1 MKGLERMRLQS
12 SRFKKFRRNSG
23 GVMRKALMVAVW
35 AATLFLTAAAY
46 QHGGHEH
53 KSTAQLAP
61 RDDYAAR
68 GVTAEAD
75 GKPGTIV
82 GYLRDTA
89 CMYRVPT
96 VTESTNDC
104 MKQCI
109 RAGAP
114 LGIITIDGVLYHPIS
129 RKLPDSDVRK
139 QLIPYAGH
147 YVKAEGKLFERGG
160 SHAIAIQKITVVP
173 KTAK

>member
-1 MKGLERMRLQS
+1 MKR
-12 SRFKKFRRNSG
+12 
-23 GVMRKALMVAVW
+23 ALIVSLVG
-35 AATLFLTAAAY
+35 ATLFLTAAAY
-46 QHGGHEH
+46 QRGGHEH
-53 KSTAQLAP
+53 KAATQPAP
-61 RDDYAAR
+61 KDDCAAR

-75 GKPGTIV
+75 GKPGTII

-114 LGIITIDGVLYHPIS
+114 LGILTTDGILYHPIS
-129 RKLPDSDVRK
+129 RRLPDSDVRK

-160 SHAIAIQKITVVP
+160 SHAIAIEKIAVVP
-173 KTAK
+173 KEAK

>member
-1 MKGLERMRLQS
+1 MKRILIAGLC
-12 SRFKKFRRNSG
+12 
-23 GVMRKALMVAVW
+23 
-35 AATLFLTAAAY
+35 AASFVLTAAAY

-53 KSTAQLAP
+53 KAAQPAAK
-61 RDDYAAR
+61 DDYEAR

-75 GKPGTIV
+75 GKPGAIV

-114 LGIITIDGVLYHPIS
+114 LGILTTDGILYHPIS
-129 RKLPDSDVRK
+129 RRLPDSDVRK
-139 QLIPYAGH
+139 QLIPYAGN
-147 YVKAEGKLFERGG
+147 YVRAEGKLFERGG
-160 SHAIAIQKITVVP
+160 SHAIAIEKITVVP
-173 KTAK
+173 KPNK

>member
-1 MKGLERMRLQS
+1 MAS
-12 SRFKKFRRNSG
+12 
-23 GVMRKALMVAVW
+23 VC

-46 QHGGHEH
+46 QDGGHEH
-53 KSTAQLAP
+53 KGAAQAAAQ
-61 RDDYAAR
+61 DDYAAR

-89 CMYRVPT
+89 CMFRVPT

-114 LGIITIDGVLYHPIS
+114 LGILTTDGILYHLIS

-139 QLIPYAGH
+139 QLVPYAGH

-160 SHAIAIQKITVVP
+160 SHAIAIERISVVP
-173 KTAK
+173 KPAK

>member
-1 MKGLERMRLQS
+1 MQRILATA
-12 SRFKKFRRNSG
+12 FC
-23 GVMRKALMVAVW
+23 
-35 AATLFLTAAAY
+35 AATLLLTAAAY
-46 QHGGHEH
+46 QHSVHDH
-53 KSTAQLAP
+53 KAASQAAP
-61 RDDYAAR
+61 KDDYAAR

-89 CMYRVPT
+89 CMFRVPT

-104 MKQCI
+104 MKDCI

-114 LGIITIDGVLYHPIS
+114 LGILTTDGVLYHPIS
-129 RKLPDSDVRK
+129 RTLPDTDVRK

-160 SHAIAIQKITVVP
+160 SHAIAIEKITVVP
-173 KTAK
+173 KPAK

>member
-1 MKGLERMRLQS
+1 MKKVLMA
-12 SRFKKFRRNSG
+12 
-23 GVMRKALMVAVW
+23 GVCAT
-35 AATLFLTAAAY
+35 TLFLTAAAY

-53 KSTAQLAP
+53 KSTSQSAP

-114 LGIITIDGVLYHPIS
+114 LGIITNDGVLYHPIS
-129 RKLPDSDVRK
+129 PKLPDSNVRK

-160 SHAIAIQKITVVP
+160 SHAISIQKITVVS

>member
-1 MKGLERMRLQS
+1 MQR
-12 SRFKKFRRNSG
+12 
-23 GVMRKALMVAVW
+23 VLMIGFC
-35 AATLFLTAAAY
+35 AATLLLTAAAY
-46 QHGGHEH
+46 QHDSHEH
-53 KSTAQLAP
+53 ESTAQPAP
-61 RDDYAAR
+61 TDDYAAR

-104 MKQCI
+104 MKDCI

-114 LGIITIDGVLYHPIS
+114 LGILTTDGILYHPIS
-129 RKLPDSDVRK
+129 RSLPDSDVRK
-139 QLIPYAGH
+139 QLIPYAGK
-147 YVKAEGKLFERGG
+147 YVKAKGKLFERGG
-160 SHAIAIQKITVVP
+160 SHAIAIDKITVVP
-173 KTAK
+173 KGVK

>member
-1 MKGLERMRLQS
+1 MKGLERTRLQS
-12 SRFKKFRRNSG
+12 SRSKKFRRNSG
-23 GVMRKALMVAVW
+23 GVMKKVLMAGVCAT
-35 AATLFLTAAAY
+35 TLFLTAAAY
-46 QHGGHEH
+46 QHSGH
-53 KSTAQLAP
+53 
-61 RDDYAAR
+61 YAAR

-114 LGIITIDGVLYHPIS
+114 LGIITNDGVLYHPIS
-129 RKLPDSDVRK
+129 PKLPDSDVRK

-160 SHAIAIQKITVVP
+160 SHAIAIQKITVVS

>member
-1 MKGLERMRLQS
+1 MM
-12 SRFKKFRRNSG
+12 N
-23 GVMRKALMVAVW
+23 ALMAGVCAS
-35 AATLFLTAAAY
+35 ALFLAAAGY
-46 QHGGHEH
+46 QHDGHEH
-53 KSTAQLAP
+53 KSTTQSAP
-61 RDDYAAR
+61 GDDYAAR
-68 GVTAEAD
+68 GVTPEAD

-114 LGIITIDGVLYHPIS
+114 LGIITNDGILYHPIS
-129 RKLPDSDVRK
+129 FKLPDSDVRK

-160 SHAIAIQKITVVP
+160 SHAIAIQKITVVSREQSR
-173 KTAK
+173 TGTSN

>member
-1 MKGLERMRLQS
+1 MKR
-12 SRFKKFRRNSG
+12 
-23 GVMRKALMVAVW
+23 ALLVSLVG
-35 AATLFLTAAAY
+35 ATLILTAAAY
-46 QHGGHEH
+46 QREGHQH
-53 KSTAQLAP
+53 NTAEQPAP
-61 RDDYAAR
+61 KDDYAAR

-75 GKPGTIV
+75 GKPGTII

-114 LGIITIDGVLYHPIS
+114 LGILTTDGILYHPIS
-129 RKLPDSDVRK
+129 RRLPDNDTRK
-139 QLIPYAGH
+139 QLIPYVGQ

-160 SHAIAIQKITVVP
+160 SHAIAIDKIKTVP
-173 KTAK
+173 KPAK